1 MLLEQNLNDP
11 LCKPVELYYR
21 HWFRFMERN
30 VDYWMAESQWHAM
43 DHAAR
48 VLLLALTI
56 GHQKGVDENG
66 LNTLSLAA
74 VFHDSRRV
82 DDWIDRGHGARAAEY
97 YQAYCRTRSIPVDGH
112 AAFIMQ
118 HHDLDDGI
126 GLAEIDRMSAGRK
139 RCLAL
144 FRIFKDADALD
155 RFRLGRDA
163 LNVSML
169 RTNEAPELIA
179 FSQFLLQ
186 QSRDEL
192 NVSRPAA
199 GRTVEVLAS

>member
-1 MLLEQNLNDP
+1 MLLENTLNEP
-11 LCKPVELYYR
+11 LCQPIAKRYR
-21 HWFRFMERN
+21 QWFGFMESN
-30 VDYWMAESQWHAM
+30 VEYWMADSKWHAM

-56 GHQKGVDENG
+56 GHQKGIDDDG
-66 LNTLSLAA
+66 MGTLSLAA
-74 VFHDSRRV
+74 VFHDSRRI

-97 YQAYCRTRSIPVDGH
+97 YQAYCRTRNIPVDAN

-126 GLAEIDRMSAGRK
+126 GLAEIDRMSAGRE
-139 RCLAL
+139 RCLGL

-179 FSQFLLQ
+179 FSQYLLQ

-192 NVSRPAA
+192 NVSRPTA
-199 GRTVEVLAS
+199 GPTVEVLAS